1 MKGKRAMNQARSFA
15 SLLIGFVVF
24 GVVLWIARTV
34 HQELED
40 TGFAQTVLVGTA
52 GWATGWLVGF
62 LISPSTSQEIKK
74 FSQAMSTI
82 TAFVAGFALAKLEP
96 SLTPLFEDGRLI
108 NEPIYGIRLMI
119 FMICFAIAAIN
130 MYVYREGRRY

>member
-1 MKGKRAMNQARSFA
+1 MNQARSFA
-15 SLLIGFVVF
+15 SLLIGFIVF

-34 HQELED
+34 HQELND
-40 TGFAQTVLVGTA
+40 GGFAQTVLIGTA
-52 GWATGWLVGF
+52 GWAAGWLVGF
-62 LISPSTSQEIKK
+62 LVSPSTSQEIKR
-74 FSQAMSTI
+74 FSQAASTI
-82 TAFVAGFALAKLEP
+82 SAFLAGFSLAKLEP
-96 SLTPLFEDGRLI
+96 SLTPLFENGRLI

>member
-1 MKGKRAMNQARSFA
+1 MNQARSFA
-15 SLLIGFVVF
+15 SLLVGFLVF

-40 TGFAQTVLVGTA
+40 VGFAQTVLIGVG
-52 GWATGWLVGF
+52 GWALGWLVGF
-62 LISPSTSQEIKK
+62 LISPSTSQEVKK
-74 FSQAMSTI
+74 FSQAASTI
-82 TAFVAGFALAKLEP
+82 SAFACGFALAKLEP
-96 SLTPLFEDGRLI
+96 SLTPLFENGRLI
-108 NEPIYGIRLMI
+108 NEPIYGIRLLI

>member
-1 MKGKRAMNQARSFA
+1 MNQMRSFA
-15 SLLIGFVVF
+15 SLLIGFMVF
-24 GVVLWIARTV
+24 GLVLWIARTV
-34 HQELED
+34 HQELKDE
-40 TGFAQTVLVGTA
+40 GFAQTVLIGTA

-62 LISPSTSQEIKK
+62 LVSPSTSQEIKK
-74 FSQAMSTI
+74 FSQAASTI
-82 TAFVAGFALAKLEP
+82 TAFVSGYALAKLEP
-96 SLTPLFEDGRLI
+96 SLTPLFENGRLI

>member
-1 MKGKRAMNQARSFA
+1 MNQARSFA
-15 SLLIGFVVF
+15 SLLIGFFVF

-40 TGFAQTVLVGTA
+40 TGFAQTVLISVA

-62 LISPSTSQEIKK
+62 LISPSTSQEIKR
-74 FSQAMSTI
+74 FSQASSVI
-82 TAFVAGFALAKLEP
+82 TAFVLGFALAKLEP
-96 SLTPLFEDGRLI
+96 SLTPLFENGRLI
-108 NEPIYGIRLMI
+108 NEPIYGIRLLI

>member
-1 MKGKRAMNQARSFA
+1 MNQARSFA

-24 GVVLWIARTV
+24 GIVLWIARTV
-34 HQELED
+34 HQELD
-40 TGFAQTVLVGTA
+40 DAGFAQTVLIGTA

-62 LISPSTSQEIKK
+62 LIAPTTSQEIKK
-74 FSQAMSTI
+74 FSQAVTTLS
-82 TAFVAGFALAKLEP
+82 AFTCGFLLAKMEP
-96 SLTPLFEDGRLI
+96 SLTPLFEDGKLI

>member
-1 MKGKRAMNQARSFA
+1 MNQARSFA

-34 HQELED
+34 HQELND
-40 TGFAQTVLVGTA
+40 QGFAQTVLVGAA
-52 GWATGWLVGF
+52 GWASGWLVGF
-62 LISPSTSQEIKK
+62 LVSPSTNQEIKK

-82 TAFVAGFALAKLEP
+82 SAFTFGFVLAKMEP

>member
-1 MKGKRAMNQARSFA
+1 MNQARSFA
-15 SLLIGFVVF
+15 SLLVGFMVF

-34 HQELED
+34 HQELKD
-40 TGFAQTVLVGTA
+40 PGFAQTVLIGVG

-74 FSQAMSTI
+74 FSQAASTI
-82 TAFVAGFALAKLEP
+82 SAFISGFALAKLEP
-96 SLTPLFEDGRLI
+96 SLTPLFENGKLI
-108 NEPIYGIRLMI
+108 NEPIYGIRLLI

>member
-1 MKGKRAMNQARSFA
+1 MNQARSFA

-34 HQELED
+34 HQELDD
-40 TGFAQTVLVGTA
+40 TGFAQTVLIGIG
-52 GWATGWLVGF
+52 GWALGWLVGF
-62 LISPSTSQEIKK
+62 LVSPSTSQEIKK
-74 FSQAMSTI
+74 FSQATSTI
-82 TAFVAGFALAKLEP
+82 GAFIIGFALAKLEP

-108 NEPIYGIRLMI
+108 NEPIYGVRLLI

>member
-1 MKGKRAMNQARSFA
+1 MNQARSFA

-62 LISPSTSQEIKK
+62 LISPTTQ
-74 FSQAMSTI
+74 QR
-82 TAFVAGFALAKLEP
+82 AL
-96 SLTPLFEDGRLI
+96 
-108 NEPIYGIRLMI
+108 
-119 FMICFAIAAIN
+119 
-130 MYVYREGRRY
+130 

>member
-1 MKGKRAMNQARSFA
+1 MNQARSVA
-15 SLLIGFVVF
+15 SLLVGFLVF

-40 TGFAQTVLVGTA
+40 VGFAQTVLIGVG
-52 GWATGWLVGF
+52 GWALGWLVGF

-74 FSQAMSTI
+74 FSQAASTI
-82 TAFVAGFALAKLEP
+82 CAFVSGFALAKLEP
-96 SLTPLFEDGRLI
+96 SLTPLFENGRLI
-108 NEPIYGIRLMI
+108 NEPIYGIRLLI

>member
-1 MKGKRAMNQARSFA
+1 MNQARSFA
-15 SLLIGFVVF
+15 TLLIGFVVF

-34 HQELED
+34 HQELND
-40 TGFAQTVLVGTA
+40 DGFAQTVLIGSA
-52 GWATGWLVGF
+52 GWATGWLIGF
-62 LISPSTSQEIKK
+62 LVSPSTSQEIKR
-74 FSQAMSTI
+74 FSQSASTI
-82 TAFVAGFALAKLEP
+82 SAFLVGFVLAKLEP
-96 SLTPLFEDGRLI
+96 SLTPLFANGRLI

>member
-1 MKGKRAMNQARSFA
+1 MNQMRSFA
-15 SLLIGFVVF
+15 SLLIGFIVF

-34 HQELED
+34 HQELRDE
-40 TGFAQTVLVGTA
+40 GFAQTVLVGTA

-62 LISPSTSQEIKK
+62 LVSPSTSQEIKK
-74 FSQAMSTI
+74 FSQAASTI
-82 TAFVAGFALAKLEP
+82 SAFVSGFALAKLEP

>member
-1 MKGKRAMNQARSFA
+1 MNQARSFA
-15 SLLIGFVVF
+15 SLLIGFIVF

-34 HQELED
+34 HQELND
-40 TGFAQTVLVGTA
+40 DGFAQTVLMGTA
-52 GWATGWLVGF
+52 GWAAGWLVGF
-62 LISPSTSQEIKK
+62 LVSPSTSQEIKR
-74 FSQAMSTI
+74 FSQAASTI
-82 TAFVAGFALAKLEP
+82 SAFLVGFALAKLEP
-96 SLTPLFEDGRLI
+96 SLTPLFENGRLI

>member
-1 MKGKRAMNQARSFA
+1 MNQARSVA
-15 SLLIGFVVF
+15 SLLIGFLVF

-40 TGFAQTVLVGTA
+40 PGFAQTVLVGAA

-82 TAFVAGFALAKLEP
+82 SAFITGFALAKLEP
-96 SLTPLFEDGRLI
+96 SLTPLFENGRLI

>member
-1 MKGKRAMNQARSFA
+1 MNQARSFA
-15 SLLIGFVVF
+15 SLLVGFLVF

-40 TGFAQTVLVGTA
+40 VGFAQTVLIGVG
-52 GWATGWLVGF
+52 GWALGWLVGF

-74 FSQAMSTI
+74 FSQAASTI
-82 TAFVAGFALAKLEP
+82 GAFVCGFALAKLEP
-96 SLTPLFEDGRLI
+96 SLTPLFENGRLI
-108 NEPIYGIRLMI
+108 NEPIYGIRLLI

>member
-1 MKGKRAMNQARSFA
+1 MNQARSFA
-15 SLLIGFVVF
+15 SLLVGFLVF

-34 HQELED
+34 HQELKD
-40 TGFAQTVLVGTA
+40 PGFAQTVLVGTA

-82 TAFVAGFALAKLEP
+82 SAFTCGFALAKLEP
-96 SLTPLFEDGRLI
+96 SLTPLFADGRLI

>member
-1 MKGKRAMNQARSFA
+1 MNQARSFA
-15 SLLIGFVVF
+15 SLLIGFLVF
-24 GVVLWIARTV
+24 GVILWIARTV
-34 HQELED
+34 HQELDDE
-40 TGFAQTVLVGTA
+40 GFAQTVLIGTA

-62 LISPSTSQEIKK
+62 LISPSTSQEVKK

-82 TAFVAGFALAKLEP
+82 TAFLTGFLLAKLEP
-96 SLTPLFEDGRLI
+96 SLTPLFADGRLI

>member
-1 MKGKRAMNQARSFA
+1 MNQARSFA
-15 SLLIGFVVF
+15 SLLVGFLVF

-40 TGFAQTVLVGTA
+40 VGFAQTVLIGVG
-52 GWATGWLVGF
+52 GWALGWLVGF
-62 LISPSTSQEIKK
+62 LISPSTSHEIKK
-74 FSQAMSTI
+74 FSQAASTI
-82 TAFVAGFALAKLEP
+82 GAFVCGFALAKLEP
-96 SLTPLFEDGRLI
+96 SLTPLFENGRLI
-108 NEPIYGIRLMI
+108 NEPIYGIRLLI

>member
-1 MKGKRAMNQARSFA
+1 MNQARSFA

-34 HQELED
+34 HQELND
-40 TGFAQTVLVGTA
+40 NGFAQTVLIGTG

-62 LISPSTSQEIKK
+62 LVSPSTNQEIKK
-74 FSQAMSTI
+74 FSQAASTI
-82 TAFVAGFALAKLEP
+82 GAFIGGFVLAKLEP
-96 SLTPLFEDGRLI
+96 SLTPLFENGRLI
-108 NEPIYGIRLMI
+108 NEPIYGIRLLI

>member
-1 MKGKRAMNQARSFA
+1 MNQARSFA

-34 HQELED
+34 HQELDD
-40 TGFAQTVLVGTA
+40 TGLAQTVLIGIG
-52 GWATGWLVGF
+52 GWALGWLVGF
-62 LISPSTSQEIKK
+62 LVSPSTSQEIKK
-74 FSQAMSTI
+74 FSQATSTI
-82 TAFVAGFALAKLEP
+82 GAFIIGFALAKLEP

-108 NEPIYGIRLMI
+108 NEPIYGVRLLI

>member
-1 MKGKRAMNQARSFA
+1 MIFMNQARSFA

-34 HQELED
+34 HQELND
-40 TGFAQTVLVGTA
+40 DGFAQTVLIGTA

-62 LISPSTSQEIKK
+62 LIAPTTSQEIKK

-82 TAFVAGFALAKLEP
+82 SAFACGFFLAKIEP
-96 SLTPLFEDGRLI
+96 SLTPLFENGKLI

-119 FMICFAIAAIN
+119 FMICFAITAIN

>member
-1 MKGKRAMNQARSFA
+1 MNQARSFA
-15 SLLIGFVVF
+15 TLLIGFVVF

-34 HQELED
+34 HQELD
-40 TGFAQTVLVGTA
+40 DAGFAQTVLIGTA
-52 GWATGWLVGF
+52 GWAAGWLVGF
-62 LISPSTSQEIKK
+62 LVSPSTSQEIKR
-74 FSQAMSTI
+74 FSQAASTI
-82 TAFVAGFALAKLEP
+82 SAFLAGFALAKLEP
-96 SLTPLFEDGRLI
+96 SLTPLFANGRLI